1 MSLNLLL
8 KNCRI
13 VDGTGAPWF
22 GGAVAIE
29 DDQIAAVH
37 REDDIEHDARETL
50 DLDGLALAPEFI
62 DLHSHSNLRLF
73 ADPNLSPKTRQGVTT
88 ELLEQDGFSMAPM
101 CPEAILRGERITS
114 AVLTGDPNASG
125 RE

>member
-1 MSLNLLL
+1 MGQA
-8 KNCRI
+8 RRF
-13 VDGTGAPWF
+13 D
-22 GGAVAIE
+22 GAVAIK

-37 REDDIEHDARETL
+37 REDDIEHDARETV
-50 DLDGLALAPEFI
+50 DLDGLALAPGSMN
-62 DLHSHSNLRLF
+62 LHSHLDLRLF